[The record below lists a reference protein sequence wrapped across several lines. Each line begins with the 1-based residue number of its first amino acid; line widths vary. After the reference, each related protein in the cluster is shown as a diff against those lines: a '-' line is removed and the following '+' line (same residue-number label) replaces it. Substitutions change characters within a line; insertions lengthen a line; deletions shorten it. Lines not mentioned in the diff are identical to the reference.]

1 MMHNFPLDRAAVQTF
16 LPHRD
21 PMLFIDSIVT
31 ADETTIQAET
41 RANPDWDIF
50 KGHFPEL
57 PIMPGVLLI
66 EATAQ
71 AGALIVCL
79 QGGLKADNFIAFAGV
94 EEAKFRR
101 SVKPGEIMDIRA
113 EIVRHRRGYYKFQG
127 HIDVNG
133 ERALD
138 VKFAATQM
146 PL

>member
-1 MMHNFPLDRAAVQTF
+1 MNHSFPLDRTAVQTF

-21 PMLFIDSIVT
+21 PMLFIDRVIG
-31 ADETTIQAET
+31 ADETTIRAET
-41 RANPDWDIF
+41 HVNPDWEIF
-50 KGHFPEL
+50 KGHFPDM

-66 EATAQ
+66 ETAAQ

-79 QGGLKADNFIAFAGV
+79 QGGLKPESFIAFTGV
-94 EEAKFRR
+94 EEAKFRHA
-101 SVKPGEIMDIRA
+101 VKPGDMMSIQA
-113 EIVRHRRGYYKFQG
+113 EILRHRSGYYKFQG

-146 PL
+146 PM